1 MRTEGRL
8 SADASDRLYR
18 AAVIFYFVNLMIG
31 TDARDVNDWM
41 HEENHGLGYFTPM
54 DLLATHP
61 EADEV
66 KAMMCRVL
74 DGMVA

>member
-1 MRTEGRL
+1 
-8 SADASDRLYR
+8 
-18 AAVIFYFVNLMIG
+18 
-31 TDARDVNDWM
+31 M